1 MVHMAF
7 VVGSD
12 ERRAGLADRGQRLPR
27 QVKQFHLLRRAP
39 VAHAEPL
46 AEDPQA
52 PRIVEPLADH
62 RLQLFLKESR
72 RRSRQIERR
81 KASEFLLGDHEQF
94 AAR

>member
-1 MVHMAF
+1 MAF

-27 QVKQFHLLRRAP
+27 QVKQFHLLRRTP

-46 AEDPQA
+46 AEDPHA
-52 PRIVEPLADH
+52 PRIVERPPDH
-62 RLQLFLKESR
+62 GLGLLWQKRCR
-72 RRSRQIERR
+72 RGRQVERR